1 MCGIIG
7 YTGAREARDVIVTG
21 LRALEYRGYD
31 SAGMTAFDVHD
42 RFVTVKSVGKIAALE
57 QKLALS
63 PAFASH
69 TAIGHTRW
77 ATHGAPTDYNSHPHG
92 TNRVM
97 LVHNGII
104 ENYAALKQELLEK
117 GYTFRSETDTE
128 VAAVLM
134 DSLYGGEPIKA
145 IRAAISRIRGS
156 FAFGILFADRPG
168 EIYAVRRGSPLLIGV
183 GEKENFIASDLTAV
197 LQYTKKY
204 VSLSEDCIACIQA
217 DTITVFDKS
226 GKKTA
231 YSVDTALWDIHAAE
245 RGGYPHFMKK
255 EIFEEPDAVK
265 KTLSPRVN
273 NGLPDFSAEGLD
285 EKRILGAKKITL
297 VACGTAMHAA
307 FMAKLFLEK
316 YVRIPAAVEIASEF
330 RYADPILDGED
341 VVIAVSQSGET
352 ADTLAALRLAKEK
365 GAYTVGVVNVVGST
379 VAREV
384 DTVLYTWAGPEIAVA
399 STKAYTVQCALF
411 YLFALALAR
420 LRGTLAD
427 PEIARLVRAAT
438 QELPDAIGKV
448 LGREAEI
455 RKEAEKLTDI
465 GDLFFIGR
473 NADYFA
479 ALEASLKL
487 KEISYIHSEAYA
499 AGELKH
505 GTISLIEPDTRVVAI
520 ATVRSLEEKLCSNIK
535 EVAARGALVTAFAA
549 ADATAADALCEA
561 VFHLPP
567 IEETLASLVTAT
579 ALQLYAYHA
588 AVARGCAV
596 DQPRNLA
603 KSVTVE

>member
-7 YTGAREARDVIVTG
+7 YTGAREARDVIITG

-31 SAGMTAFDVHD
+31 SAGMTAFDACD
-42 RFVTVKSVGKIAALE
+42 RFVTVKSAGKIAALE
-57 QKLALS
+57 EKLAHS
-63 PAFASH
+63 PAFTSH

-92 TNRVM
+92 TSRVM

-128 VAAVLM
+128 VAAVLI
-134 DSLYGGEPIKA
+134 DSLYGGEPTDA

-168 EIYAVRRGSPLLIGV
+168 EIWAARRGSPLLVGV
-183 GEKENFIASDLTAV
+183 GDKENFIASDLTAV
-197 LQYTKKY
+197 LRYTKNY
-204 VSLSEDCIACIQA
+204 VSLSEDCIACVRA
-217 DTITVFDKS
+217 DTITVYDKT
-226 GKKTA
+226 GKETA
-231 YSVDTALWDIHAAE
+231 YSVDTAQWDIRAAE

-255 EIFEEPDAVK
+255 EIFEEPDAVR
-265 KTLSPRVN
+265 KTLSPRLHD
-273 NGLPDFSAEGLD
+273 GLPDFSAEGLD
-285 EKRILGAKKITL
+285 EKRILTAKKITL

-307 FMAKLFLEK
+307 YMAKFFLEK
-316 YVRIPAAVEIASEF
+316 YVRIPVSVEIASEF

-427 PEIARLVRAAT
+427 TEIARLVREAA
-438 QELPDAIGKV
+438 EKLPDAIGKV
-448 LGREAEI
+448 LTREAEI
-455 RKEAEKLTDI
+455 RKEAEKLV
-465 GDLFFIGR
+465 GVQDLFFLGR

-505 GTISLIEPDTRVVAI
+505 GTISLIEPGTRVVAI

-535 EVAARGALVTAFAA
+535 EVTARGALVTAFAA
-549 ADATAADALCEA
+549 DGATAADALSEA

-567 IEETLASLVTAT
+567 IGEALAPIVTAT